1 MYRTRSAV
9 ITVLVSGLVSSTA
22 SAQSFEADVAPLLET
37 SCLQCHDARTQTPLN
52 FERLT
57 FDLGDHQTFRTWER
71 VFERVERGEM
81 PPRGAPRPEPAVVE
95 TALGSLKHA
104 LVDANLAA
112 RGGQR
117 TPLRRLTRLEYQYT
131 IQDLLLLDEAQAAAL
146 GNMLPAEADSG
157 GFDTVAAKQ
166 GLSSLHVRSYLEA
179 ADRAL
184 DAAIAYGPPPPTERY
199 EIDYAKSQY
208 LFFMSNAEILGGG
221 AVKRLDDGY
230 ATFSEISST
239 FLLHSDSEG
248 FGVPY
253 PGRYRVTV
261 EAYPVPGGHAGDAD
275 PVSRSQTG
283 SDRIAGRADRL
294 VRSRG
299 RHRPDGRG
307 DTVSASWRPYQ
318 PRVGRSRFSA
328 RRFP

>member
-1 MYRTRSAV
+1 MYRTRSVV
-9 ITVLVSGLVSSTA
+9 IATLVSGLVSGAA

-37 SCLQCHDARTQTPLN
+37 SCLRCHDARTQTPLD

-57 FDLGDHQTFRTWER
+57 FDLGDHETFRAWER

-157 GFDTVAAKQ
+157 GFDTVAAQ
-166 GLSSLHVRSYLEA
+166 A
-179 ADRAL
+179 
-184 DAAIAYGPPPPTERY
+184 GPVVP
-199 EIDYAKSQY
+199 AC
-208 LFFMSNAEILGGG
+208 AEL
-221 AVKRLDDGY
+221 
-230 ATFSEISST
+230 
-239 FLLHSDSEG
+239 
-248 FGVPY
+248 
-253 PGRYRVTV
+253 
-261 EAYPVPGGHAGDAD
+261 
-275 PVSRSQTG
+275 
-283 SDRIAGRADRL
+283 
-294 VRSRG
+294 SRG
-299 RHRPDGRG
+299 GR
-307 DTVSASWRPYQ
+307 Q
-318 PRVGRSRFSA
+318 SA
-328 RRFP
+328 RRGHRVRAAATHRPLRNRLREVPVALFHE